1 MGNELDGR
9 VVIVTGGA
17 RRRGLGAAIGR
28 LLASRGATVVLTDV
42 RDDEGRSTAGETE
55 GAEYTH
61 LDVSSEQQWDDVVGG
76 LMARH
81 GRLDALVNNAGIAR
95 MDRLVNAT
103 VYDWNETLAV
113 NQTGVFLGMRAVAR
127 AMIAAGGGG
136 AIVNVSS
143 VAGMAGM
150 FGSTAYGASKWAVRG
165 MTKVAAKELGR
176 HAIRV
181 NSIHPGWIDTDML
194 ADGAGDYEQ
203 RAKMAQST
211 PLGRLGVPDDIAGL
225 ALYLV
230 SDAASFVTGQEFV
243 VDGGWHG

>member
-1 MGNELDGR
+1 
-9 VVIVTGGA
+9 
-17 RRRGLGAAIGR
+17 
-28 LLASRGATVVLTDV
+28 
-42 RDDEGRSTAGETE
+42 
-55 GAEYTH
+55 
-61 LDVSSEQQWDDVVGG
+61 
-76 LMARH
+76 
-81 GRLDALVNNAGIAR
+81 
-95 MDRLVNAT
+95 
-103 VYDWNETLAV
+103 
-113 NQTGVFLGMRAVAR
+113 
-127 AMIAAGGGG
+127 
-136 AIVNVSS
+136 
-143 VAGMAGM
+143 MAGM

-211 PLGRLGVPDDIAGL
+211 PLGRLGVPDDIAGI